1 MDVGLTM
8 FYSAL
13 ALTGVNLLLRL
24 AGTAFQVYL
33 SGRIGA
39 AGIGLLQLVL
49 SVAMLAETAG
59 IAGVRTACM
68 YLSAEELGRRRAGRI
83 PRILLDCGIYALVCG
98 SAAAGALY
106 AAAPTLAEAWIGDVR
121 TAGALRLFACFLPAE
136 CLCAVLRGYFTAAGR
151 IGTLAAVGVGE
162 QLCSIAATL
171 AALTWWAGGDPA
183 RACQAVIFGGGMGVC
198 FALAALG
205 RLRPRRRGGESGPV
219 ARRLLR
225 IAVPLALADDLK
237 AGLSAGEKLIIPER
251 LARHPGTAAPM
262 ASFGAVCGQAL
273 PVLMFPAAILFALA
287 ELLIPEL
294 ARCAAVGSTRRIRYL
309 VRRSLRMAAL
319 YGLWCGGLLFLWAG
333 PLCETLYGS
342 REAGKYLMLFAPLA
356 PMLYCDALTDAMTK
370 GLGEQQSC
378 VRYNILT
385 SALDLLLLAAL
396 LPRWGMG
403 GYLIS
408 FLVTHALNFLLSIR
422 LLLRTAE
429 VAVSFWRA
437 VLTLLAALA
446 AVGAALWVSGP
457 VLRGAVYL
465 AVSGGLFHLT
475 GALGREDLR
484 WARGLVGRRRS

>member
-68 YLSAEELGRRRAGRI
+68 YLSAEELGRRRAGNI
-83 PRILLDCGIYALVCG
+83 PRILSGCGTYALVCG
-98 SAAAGALY
+98 CAAAGALY
-106 AAAPTLAEAWIGDVR
+106 VAGPFLAQAWIGDVR
-121 TAGALRLFACFLPAE
+121 TAGALRLFACFLPVE
-136 CLCAVLRGYFTAAGR
+136 CLCAVLRGYFTAAGS
-151 IGTLAAVGVGE
+151 IGILAAVGVGE
-162 QLCSIAATL
+162 QLCSMAVTL
-171 AALTWWAGGDPA
+171 AALQSWAGGDPA
-183 RACQAVIFGGGMGVC
+183 RACQAVIFGSGAGVC
-198 FALAALG
+198 FTLLVLG
-205 RLRPRRRGGESGPV
+205 LLRPRRQRGAAGPV
-219 ARRLLR
+219 ARRLLK

-262 ASFGAVCGQAL
+262 ASFGAVCGMAL

-294 ARCAAVGSTRRIRYL
+294 ARCAAVGSVRRIRYL
-309 VRRSLRMAAL
+309 TRRSLRVAML

-342 REAGKYLMLFAPLA
+342 REAGRYLMLFAPMA

-370 GLGEQQSC
+370 GLGQQQHC

-385 SALDLLLLAAL
+385 SALDLVLLAVL

-403 GYLIS
+403 GYVVS
-408 FLVTHALNFLLSIR
+408 FLVTHLLNFLLSIR
-422 LLLRTAE
+422 LLLQTAE
-429 VAVSFWRA
+429 ITVSLRRA
-437 VLTLLAALA
+437 ALTVLAALA
-446 AVGAALWVSGP
+446 GVGAALQFSGP
-457 VLRGAVYL
+457 LLRAAVFL
-465 AVSGGLFHLT
+465 AVSWVLFRWT
-475 GALGREDLR
+475 GTLRREDLR
-484 WARGLVGRRRS
+484 WARGLLRRRK